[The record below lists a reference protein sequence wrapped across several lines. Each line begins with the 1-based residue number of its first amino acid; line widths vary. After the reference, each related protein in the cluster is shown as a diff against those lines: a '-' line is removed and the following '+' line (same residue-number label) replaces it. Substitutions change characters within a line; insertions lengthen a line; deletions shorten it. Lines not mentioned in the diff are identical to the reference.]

1 MATIELITKED
12 FDELKALI
20 IGAVRP
26 LMTVEEAGEYLRLS
40 PHTIRHKIADQTF
53 TLGVHYSD
61 KAGKILFAKERLDTW
76 LWEESK
82 ESNNVSIQKKQS
94 SVDRLI
100 RQWGENQENHGS
112 GVDTVQHK
120 KGRKRP
126 HSQTKNGDNDGKCD
140 TQERA
145 S

>member
-1 MATIELITKED
+1 MASIELITKED

-53 TLGVHYSD
+53 ILGVHYSD

-94 SVDRLI
+94 GVDRLI
-100 RQWGENQENHGS
+100 RQWSESQEIHGT
-112 GVDTVQHK
+112 GVDCKQRQ

-126 HSQTKNGDNDGKCD
+126 HSPIKNGDNDGAGN
-140 TQERA
+140 TQKRA

>member
-1 MATIELITKED
+1 MASIELITKED
-12 FDELKALI
+12 IDELKALI

-53 TLGVHYSD
+53 ILGVHYSD

-94 SVDRLI
+94 GVDRLI
-100 RQWGENQENHGS
+100 RQWSESQEIHGT
-112 GVDTVQHK
+112 GVDNVQRQ

-126 HSQTKNGDNDGKCD
+126 NSSTKNGDNDGSGN
-140 TQERA
+140 TQKRA

>member
-1 MATIELITKED
+1 MATIDLITKED
-12 FDELKALI
+12 LDELKALI
-20 IGAVRP
+20 TGAIRP

-53 TLGVHYSD
+53 ILGVHYSD

-94 SVDRLI
+94 GVDRLI
-100 RQWGENQENHGS
+100 RQWSESQEVHGS
-112 GVDTVQHK
+112 GVDSKQRQ
-120 KGRKRP
+120 KGRKRSD
-126 HSQTKNGDNDGKCD
+126 SQTKNGDNDGAGD
-140 TQERA
+140 TSKRA

>member
-1 MATIELITKED
+1 MATIDLITKED

-20 IGAVRP
+20 IGAIRP

-53 TLGVHYSD
+53 ILGEHYSD

-76 LWEESK
+76 LWEKSK

-94 SVDRLI
+94 GVDRLI
-100 RQWGENQENHGS
+100 REWSESQEVHGD
-112 GVDTVQHK
+112 GVDSKQRQ
-120 KGRKRP
+120 KGRKRAD
-126 HSQTKNGDNDGKCD
+126 SQTKNGDNDGAGD
-140 TQERA
+140 TSKRA